1 MKLKSIISNDLP
13 FDVPEIELASK
24 VLNIRKWDF
33 DLLKNEFPDLSTF
46 ELLSLLMQNRNSES
60 ISVVSESIEELYGVI
75 VNSFNIKN
83 DEDFDKVESI
93 DIENEYKSSINFN
106 LVTQDIDRSR
116 LNEKAIRIKAIIRL
130 QGKTIT
136 ISNVGKIILRTFKLI
151 GGRSGKPFS
160 DEWDFESSFP
170 TNIKENKSLRNLL
183 IDFKSGAKEII
194 NKELRSQQG
203 LLVESRI
210 PFLKKQIEMIKTN
223 KKSEVTP

>member
-116 LNEKAIRIKAIIRL
+116 LN
-130 QGKTIT
+130 
-136 ISNVGKIILRTFKLI
+136 
-151 GGRSGKPFS
+151 
-160 DEWDFESSFP
+160 
-170 TNIKENKSLRNLL
+170 
-183 IDFKSGAKEII
+183 
-194 NKELRSQQG
+194 
-203 LLVESRI
+203 
-210 PFLKKQIEMIKTN
+210 
-223 KKSEVTP
+223 